1 MSEACPEQHDEG
13 HSPSHLDPR
22 KLFLDGRVRLYFR
35 RALRLRYRRA
45 SSSCQRLTCCLQK
58 GLLLL
63 MVLSLKMLMVC
74 VVCVAGASGTLGR
87 CFRKCVCAVRRAV
100 SMESEK
106 SGPSGDYNHIEGAL
120 VCVCVCACACV
131 GVEV

>member
-1 MSEACPEQHDEG
+1 
-13 HSPSHLDPR
+13 
-22 KLFLDGRVRLYFR
+22 
-35 RALRLRYRRA
+35 
-45 SSSCQRLTCCLQK
+45 
-58 GLLLL
+58 

-131 GVEV
+131 GVEVRVSVCVHVCFVLVKHVVLLKKPKQLYCKFLKTNRPENPSTSLLPPFSFYLLQ